1 MPVIR
6 PDVWSASHPRTKHF
20 AALTL
25 ARSALRHL
33 AQQADNES
41 DREFA
46 VEALERIAVML
57 GERPA
62 NGGRV

>member
-1 MPVIR
+1 MAVIR
-6 PDVWSASHPRTKHF
+6 VDVWGQTHPRTKHW

-33 AQQADNES
+33 AQQADNKS

-46 VEALERIAVML
+46 VEALERVAVML